1 MNVKH
6 TYKALNMSSTLKELC
21 VQKQLLEALDQ
32 QKLQQMV
39 QTIGSLETMIAPIRN
54 KVPQLSQAINQAKEM
69 AAQKMSGEGGVWKK
83 LAQNVNDKYKIV
95 DELKDFITFQ
105 ASMLQGF
112 RSMPQVIALLK
123 KMNIDPQAKGGSSDE
138 PLSKAFANSP
148 QNRTQI
154 VKVLQNAFSPP
165 SGIFSSKK
173 LPFVKDV
180 GMMATEF
187 FNLSPNEIEQLANR
201 SKSAPG
207 LPISSQDAKLISN
220 QNPQQAANQ
229 MAAGAE
235 QQTTGKDA
243 SGKSVGVQGSQ
254 AQQTGPGTAQ
264 PSQGGAPAGQPGQTA
279 RTRKGSGGSTTP
291 KTLPDFQTA
300 MAAVGAKNLN
310 DPANKKTVD
319 TFKRF
324 YDYLIKN
331 AK

>member
-1 MNVKH
+1 
-6 TYKALNMSSTLKELC
+6 MSSTLKELY

-39 QTIGSLETMIAPIRN
+39 ATISNLETMIAPIRN
-54 KVPQLSQAINQAKEM
+54 KVPQLNRAINQAKEM
-69 AAQKMSGEGGVWKK
+69 AAQKMSGEGGMWKK

-95 DELKDFITFQ
+95 DELKDFITFE

-112 RSMPQVIALLK
+112 RSMPQVISLLK
-123 KMNIDPQAKGGSSDE
+123 KMNIDPQAKGGSADE

-165 SGIFSSKK
+165 GGIFSSKK

-207 LPISSQDAKLISN
+207 LPISSQDAKAIAN
-220 QNPQQAANQ
+220 QNPQAAANQ

-235 QQTTGKDA
+235 QQSTGKDA
-243 SGKSVGVQGSQ
+243 SGKSIGVQPSQ
-254 AQQTGPGTAQ
+254 AQQTGPATAQ
-264 PSQGGAPAGQPGQTA
+264 IQG
-279 RTRKGSGGSTTP
+279 TTP
-291 KTLPDFQTA
+291 SKQVQTKQGTTTPGPESPKSLPDFQTA
-300 MAAVGAKNLN
+300 MTAVGAKNIN

-324 YDYLIKN
+324 YDYLVKN
-331 AK
+331 SK